1 MNTALP
7 CNPCNQ
13 WQKLPMF
20 KDIRFA
26 VRSLI
31 KRPGFTVV
39 AVLTLALGIGANTA
53 IFSVV
58 YSVLLKSP
66 PFYRADRMVLLWGDD
81 RAEGDARSQV
91 SHTDVVDFR
100 AQQTLFESI
109 TTFNSW
115 TPLISGTSEPA
126 RVNGALVGDDFFNVM
141 GTQPFLGRGFLPE
154 EQNEGKDQVVV
165 LSYELWQRQ
174 LNGDPGAV
182 GKTIL
187 LNLRPHT
194 IVGVLPQNFHSLP
207 STLLRKPALLYRP
220 AVEETSD
227 ANRSARHMRSIGRLK
242 EGVTIEQAQSELN
255 VIAQRLEAQHPDTNT
270 NWGVHLVGLHED
282 TVRDLKK
289 TLWVLLGAVA
299 FVLLIA
305 CANVANLL
313 LARSTQRATEMTI
326 RTALGASRWRLLRQ
340 VLTESGLLAL
350 LGTAAG
356 LMLAVWGIEVIKVLG
371 GKTIPQLQNVELSL
385 PALSFTFGLSL
396 LTALLFGL
404 GPAWQSSRP
413 DLTEALKAEGR
424 GSTSGTRRARL
435 RSVLVVSEIAF
446 ALVLLMCA
454 GLLIRT
460 VGHLLSVDP
469 GFDHAHSLK
478 MDLGLPALRYST
490 PEKRIEFY
498 RELTKRVQSLPG
510 VVTAGAITPL
520 PVAGGFDTTSIE
532 VEYQPAQKG
541 HEPNVDRY
549 ITTPGYLQALNIPL
563 RQGREITTQDDERA
577 PLVLLVSEGLAA
589 RFWPGQDPIGKR
601 IKLPWNPGRDDE
613 PWRTVVG
620 VVGDVKQYGLDKPG
634 TSAVYLP
641 HAQYSVSFMT
651 LVARTSVEPAEMI
664 GTVKQV
670 VQKLDPDQVPME
682 VATMEDVMVDSVR
695 TQRFSMFV
703 LAAFAVLA
711 LLLAAVGIYGVMSYV
726 VAQRT
731 HEIGIRIALGARLG
745 NIFGLVMGNA
755 LWLAIV
761 GILLGAVGAFALTR
775 LMKSLLFGVAPT
787 DLPTF
792 IVVCVGLGVVAL
804 LASYLPA
811 RKATKVDPLVALRN
825 E

>member
-1 MNTALP
+1 MDSLI
-7 CNPCNQ
+7 
-13 WQKLPMF
+13 

-31 KRPGFTVV
+31 KRPSFTVV

-81 RAEGDARSQV
+81 RAEGDPRSQV

-109 TTFNSW
+109 TTFNSY
-115 TPLISGTSEPA
+115 TPLISGSGEPA
-126 RVNGALVGDDFFNVM
+126 RVNGALVGNDFFNVM

-174 LNGDPGAV
+174 LNGDPDAV
-182 GKTIL
+182 GKRIL

-207 STLLRKPALLYRP
+207 ATLLNKPALLYRP
-220 AVEETSD
+220 AVEVTSD
-227 ANRSARHMRSIGRLK
+227 ANRSARHMRAIGRLK
-242 EGVTIEQAQSELN
+242 EGVTIEEAQSELN

-270 NWGVHLVGLHED
+270 NWSVHLVGLHED

-313 LARSTQRATEMTI
+313 LARSTQRATEMSI

-350 LGTAAG
+350 LGTGAG
-356 LMLAVWGIEVIKVLG
+356 LLLAVWGIEVIKVLG
-371 GKTIPQLQNVELSL
+371 GKTIPQLQTVELSL

-413 DLTEALKAEGR
+413 DLTESLKADGR

-469 GFDHAHSLK
+469 GFDHSRSLK

-490 PEKRIEFY
+490 PEKRVEFY
-498 RELTKRVQSLPG
+498 SELTKRVQSLPG
-510 VVTAGAITPL
+510 VISAGAITPL
-520 PVAGGFDTTSIE
+520 PVAGGFDSTSIE

-541 HEPNVDRY
+541 YEPTVDRY

-563 RQGREITTQDDERA
+563 RHGREITTQDDERA

-589 RFWPGQDPIGKR
+589 RFWPGEDSMGKR

-620 VVGDVKQYGLDKPG
+620 VVGDVKQYGLDKP
-634 TSAVYLP
+634 SVNAVYLP

-664 GTVKQV
+664 ATVKQV

-703 LAAFAVLA
+703 LAAFATLA
-711 LLLAAVGIYGVMSYV
+711 LMLAAVGIYGVMSYV

-731 HEIGIRIALGARLG
+731 HEIGIRMALGARIG
-745 NIFGLVMGNA
+745 NIFRLVMGNA

>member
-1 MNTALP
+1 
-7 CNPCNQ
+7 
-13 WQKLPMF
+13 MF

-31 KRPGFTVV
+31 KRPSFTVV
-39 AVLTLALGIGANTA
+39 AVVTLALGIGANTA

-115 TPLISGTSEPA
+115 TPLISGTGEPA

-174 LNGDPGAV
+174 LNGDLDAV
-182 GKTIL
+182 GKQIL

-207 STLLRKPALLYRP
+207 ATLLGKPALLYRP
-220 AVEETSD
+220 AVEVTSD

-242 EGVTIEQAQSELN
+242 EGVTIGQAQSALN

-350 LGTAAG
+350 LGTGAG
-356 LMLAVWGIEVIKVLG
+356 LLLAVWGIEVIKVLG
-371 GKTIPQLQNVELSL
+371 GKTIPQLQTVELSL
-385 PALSFTFGLSL
+385 PALSFTFALSL

-413 DLTEALKAEGR
+413 DLTEALKADGR
-424 GSTSGTRRARL
+424 GSTSGARRTRL

-469 GFDHAHSLK
+469 GFDRAHSLK

-490 PEKRIEFY
+490 PEKRVEFY

-510 VVTAGAITPL
+510 VVSAGAITPL

-532 VEYQPAQKG
+532 VEHQPAPKG

-563 RQGREITTQDDERA
+563 REGREITAQDDERA
-577 PLVLLVSEGLAA
+577 PLVLLVSEGVAA
-589 RFWPGQDPIGKR
+589 RFWPGGDPIGKR

-620 VVGDVKQYGLDKPG
+620 VVGDVKQYGLDKPS

-670 VQKLDPDQVPME
+670 VQKLDPDQVPID

-711 LLLAAVGIYGVMSYV
+711 LALAAVGIYGVMSYV

-745 NIFGLVMGNA
+745 NIFRLVMGNA
-755 LWLAIV
+755 LWLAVV
-761 GILLGAVGAFALTR
+761 GILLGSVGAFALTR

-811 RKATKVDPLVALRN
+811 RRATKVDPLVALRN